1 MFTEMSLKSRKKK
14 KPSRKVLPMENKIH
28 FLVKCDADLLFF
40 SNIELL

>member
-1 MFTEMSLKSRKKK
+1 MSTEMSLKSRKKK

-28 FLVKCDADLLFF
+28 FLAKWDAGLLFY